1 VTVYV
6 EFKALGKKAT
16 KYQLH
21 TIEKMREHGAN
32 VYIIDNLEDFK
43 NVMS

>member
-1 VTVYV
+1 MRESTI
-6 EFKALGKKAT
+6 ETKCSKHAT

-21 TIEKMREHGAN
+21 TIEKIRDHGAN
-32 VYIIDNLEDFK
+32 VYIIDNLEDFI